1 MKIGIDGRAAKW
13 YRGTGIGTYTYQL
26 INYINNVDNMNKYTI
41 FMPSQCDDM
50 IKFNNN
56 FSVSKIPPQNENN
69 NFWDDVNICNP
80 VSENNLELYHVPQNG
95 IGLSLNKN
103 CSSVIT
109 LHDVIPYRMPET
121 TSDNYRKIFNETLPK
136 IISLCDGIITVSN
149 FSKQDII
156 KSFNFPEEKIFV
168 THLAS
173 EDIYKPKNKE
183 ISKLLI
189 KKYYY
194 IENNFILYV
203 GGFSPR
209 KNIIGLIEAFSK
221 LISFYK
227 KDIKLVIAGKKGKSY
242 ALYKKRCE
250 ELNISNKVIFP
261 GFIKLEHLPYFYSA
275 CELFVYP
282 SFYEGFGLPPVEAMA
297 CNCAVITSNT
307 TSIPEVVLDSALLID
322 PYNINELCF
331 SMYKVLNDYTLKSS
345 LIKKGHK
352 RASELTWEKTA
363 LNTINAYSQIIKN
376 EHSIKI
382 KRDI

>member
-26 INYINNVDNMNKYTI
+26 INYINNVDKMNKYKI
-41 FMPSQCDDM
+41 FMPSECNNM
-50 IKFNNN
+50 IKFNDN
-56 FSVSKIPPQNENN
+56 FSISKISSQNQSNS
-69 NFWDDVNICNP
+69 FWDGVNICNP
-80 VSENNLELYHVPQNG
+80 LSKSNLQLYHVPQNG
-95 IGLSLNKN
+95 IGLPLEKN
-103 CSSVIT
+103 CSFVIT

-136 IISLCDGIITVSN
+136 IVSLCDGIITVSN

-156 KSFNFPEEKIFV
+156 KAFNFPEEKIFV

-173 EDIYKPKNKE
+173 EDIYKPKDEK

-189 KKYYY
+189 EKHYSIKDD
-194 IENNFILYV
+194 FILYV

-242 ALYKKRCE
+242 SLYKKRCE
-250 ELNISNKVIFP
+250 ELNIADKVIFS
-261 GFIKLEHLPYFYSA
+261 GFIELNHLPYFYSA
-275 CELFVYP
+275 CKLFVYP
-282 SFYEGFGLPPVEAMA
+282 SFYEGFGLPPIEAMA
-297 CNCAVITSNT
+297 CDCPVITSNT

-322 PYNINELCF
+322 PHNIDDLCS
-331 SMYKVLNDYTLKSS
+331 SMYQVLVNDALRNS
-345 LIKKGHK
+345 LIKKGSK

-363 LNTINAYSQIIKN
+363 LDTISAYSQIINN
-376 EHSIKI
+376 EYSKKVDGI
-382 KRDI
+382 

>member
-26 INYINNVDNMNKYTI
+26 INYINNVDKINKYKI
-41 FMPSQCDDM
+41 FMPSECNNM
-50 IKFNNN
+50 INFNDN
-56 FSVSKIPPQNENN
+56 FSISKISSQNQSNS
-69 NFWDDVNICNP
+69 FWDGVNICNP
-80 VSENNLELYHVPQNG
+80 LSKSNLQLYHVPQNG
-95 IGLSLNKN
+95 IGLPLEKN
-103 CSSVIT
+103 CSFVIT

-136 IISLCDGIITVSN
+136 IVSLCDGIITVSN

-156 KSFNFPEEKIFV
+156 KAFNFPEEKIFV

-173 EDIYKPKNKE
+173 EDIYKPKDKK

-189 KKYYY
+189 EKHYSIKDD
-194 IENNFILYV
+194 FILYV

-242 ALYKKRCE
+242 SLYKKRCE
-250 ELNISNKVIFP
+250 ELNIADKVIFS
-261 GFIKLEHLPYFYSA
+261 GFIELNHLPYFYSA
-275 CELFVYP
+275 CKLFVYP
-282 SFYEGFGLPPVEAMA
+282 SFYEGFGLPPIEAMA
-297 CNCAVITSNT
+297 CDCPVITSNT

-322 PYNINELCF
+322 PHNIDDLC
-331 SMYKVLNDYTLKSS
+331 SSIYEVLVNDALRNS
-345 LIKKGHK
+345 LIKKGSK

-363 LNTINAYSQIIKN
+363 LNTISAYSQIINN
-376 EHSIKI
+376 EYSKQVEGI
-382 KRDI
+382 

>member
-26 INYINNVDNMNKYTI
+26 INYINNVDKMNKYKI
-41 FMPSQCDDM
+41 FMPSECNNM
-50 IKFNNN
+50 IKFNDN
-56 FSVSKIPPQNENN
+56 FSISKISSQNQSN
-69 NFWDDVNICNP
+69 NFWDGVNICNP
-80 VSENNLELYHVPQNG
+80 LSESNLQLYHVPQNG
-95 IGLSLNKN
+95 VGLPLEKN
-103 CSSVIT
+103 CSFVIT

-136 IISLCDGIITVSN
+136 IVSLCDGIITVSN

-156 KSFNFPEEKIFV
+156 KAFNFPEEKIFV

-173 EDIYKPKNKE
+173 EDIYKPKDEK

-189 KKYYY
+189 EKQYSIKDD
-194 IENNFILYV
+194 FILYV

-242 ALYKKRCE
+242 SLYKKRCE
-250 ELNISNKVIFP
+250 ELNIADKVIFS
-261 GFIKLEHLPYFYSA
+261 GFIELNHLPYFYSA
-275 CELFVYP
+275 CKLFVYP
-282 SFYEGFGLPPVEAMA
+282 SFYEGFGLPPIEAMA
-297 CNCAVITSNT
+297 CDCPVITSNT

-322 PYNINELCF
+322 PHNIDDLCS
-331 SMYKVLNDYTLKSS
+331 SMYEVLVNDTLRNS
-345 LIKKGHK
+345 LIKKGSK

-363 LNTINAYSQIIKN
+363 LDTISAYSQIINN
-376 EHSIKI
+376 EYSKKVEGI
-382 KRDI
+382 

>member
-1 MKIGIDGRAAKW
+1 MKIGIDGRASKW

-26 INYINNVDNMNKYTI
+26 INNINNIDKVNKYTI
-41 FMPSQCDDM
+41 FMPSQCSNS

-56 FSVSKIPPQNENN
+56 FSISKISSQSQNN
-69 NFWDDVNICNP
+69 NFWDGVNICNP
-80 VSENNLELYHVPQNG
+80 LQGEDLQLYHVPQNG
-95 IGLSLNKN
+95 IGLPLEKT
-103 CSSVIT
+103 CSFIIT

-136 IISLCDGIITVSN
+136 IVSLCDGIITVSN

-156 KSFNFPEEKIFV
+156 KAFNFPEDKIFV

-173 EDIYKPKNKE
+173 EDIYTPKDKQL
-183 ISKLLI
+183 SKLLI
-189 KKYYY
+189 KKHYS
-194 IENNFILYV
+194 IEDDFILYV

-221 LISFYK
+221 LICSYK
-227 KDIKLVIAGKKGKSY
+227 KDIKLIIAGKKGKSY

-250 ELNISNKVIFP
+250 ELQISDKVIFS
-261 GFIKLEHLPYFYSA
+261 GFIELEHLPYFYSA

-297 CNCAVITSNT
+297 CNCPVITSNT

-322 PYNINELCF
+322 PYNIDDLCD
-331 SMYKVLNDYTLKSS
+331 SMYEVLLDNNLKNS
-345 LIKKGHK
+345 LIKKGLK

-363 LNTINAYSQIIKN
+363 INTINAYSDIIN
-376 EHSIKI
+376 NSHMNKI
-382 KRDI
+382 KCI

>member
-26 INYINNVDNMNKYTI
+26 INYINNVDKMNKYKI
-41 FMPSQCDDM
+41 FMPSECNNM
-50 IKFNNN
+50 IKFNDN
-56 FSVSKIPPQNENN
+56 FSISKISSQNQSN
-69 NFWDDVNICNP
+69 NFWDGVNICNP
-80 VSENNLELYHVPQNG
+80 LSESNLQLYHVPQNG
-95 IGLSLNKN
+95 VGLPLEKN
-103 CSSVIT
+103 CSFVIT

-136 IISLCDGIITVSN
+136 IVSLCDGIITVSN

-156 KSFNFPEEKIFV
+156 KAFNFPEEKIFV

-173 EDIYKPKNKE
+173 EDIYKPKDEK

-189 KKYYY
+189 EKQYSIKDD
-194 IENNFILYV
+194 FILYV

-209 KNIIGLIEAFSK
+209 KNIIGLIEAFNK

-242 ALYKKRCE
+242 SLYKKRCE
-250 ELNISNKVIFP
+250 ELNIADKVIFS
-261 GFIKLEHLPYFYSA
+261 GFIELNHLPYFYSA
-275 CELFVYP
+275 CKLFVYP
-282 SFYEGFGLPPVEAMA
+282 SFYEGFGLPPIEAMA
-297 CNCAVITSNT
+297 CDCPVITSNT

-322 PYNINELCF
+322 PHNIDDLCS
-331 SMYKVLNDYTLKSS
+331 SMYEVLVNDTLRNS
-345 LIKKGHK
+345 LIKKGSK

-363 LNTINAYSQIIKN
+363 LDTISAYSQIINN
-376 EHSIKI
+376 EYSKKVEGI
-382 KRDI
+382 